1 MRGIFDRVKT
11 HLLAQGERALHGGE
25 PYGSGKKGIGC
36 AYHAQ
41 SGLKCAVGCLITE
54 EAYSEELEGVPVDDL
69 RVKDALVASGIID
82 EPVTSDMLGKLQ
94 SIHDDEATN
103 RWEHALDNLEADL
116 FGDTK
121 CVMN

>member
-1 MRGIFDRVKT
+1 MREIFDRVKT
-11 HLLAQGERALHGGE
+11 HLLAQGEKALRGGE
-25 PYGSGKKGIGC
+25 PYGSGKHGSGC

-54 EAYSEELEGVPVDDL
+54 EAYSEELEGETADDL
-69 RVKDALVASGIID
+69 GVKYALVASGIID
-82 EPVTSDMLGKLQ
+82 DPVTIDMLGKLQ
-94 SIHDDEATN
+94 SIHDDEAPN

-121 CVMN
+121 